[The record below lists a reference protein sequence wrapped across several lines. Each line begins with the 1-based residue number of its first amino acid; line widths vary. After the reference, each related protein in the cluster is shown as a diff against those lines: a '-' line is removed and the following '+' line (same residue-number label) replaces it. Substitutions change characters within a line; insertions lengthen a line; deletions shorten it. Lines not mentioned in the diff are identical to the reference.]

1 MARQR
6 REHFAGYR
14 DDPKDEAEDK
24 ELLRHMLLAYW
35 WCVYHD
41 FIRPFRSSC
50 QLSAAEEESIAR
62 IEHALQHKFCVPQKH
77 VCEFNKSAG
86 VTSWAFDSI
95 VFEGGR
101 RQAPLCA
108 LTLMPLS
115 TEVLPEYC
123 ALCCRFFSPASHGRP
138 FWANLVCTP
147 STCPWCGSSTITVW

>member
-1 MARQR
+1 MQS
-6 REHFAGYR
+6 
-14 DDPKDEAEDK
+14 
-24 ELLRHMLLAYW
+24 LLLTSV
-35 WCVYHD
+35 CV
-41 FIRPFRSSC
+41 SV
-50 QLSAAEEESIAR
+50 IAVCVR
-62 IEHALQHKFCVPQKH
+62 GQFCVPQKH
-77 VCEFNKSAG
+77 VCEFDKSAG

-115 TEVLPEYC
+115 KEVLPEYC
-123 ALCCRFFSPASHGRP
+123 ALCCRYFSPASHGRP